1 MGLYMFESGYV
12 SLGLPKVACIDSD
25 KLLYKTEARFMFTHS
40 ISSRLMQIENVG
52 LTYNAN
58 RHLLS

>member
-12 SLGLPKVACIDSD
+12 NLGLPKVSCIDND
-25 KLLYKTEARFMFTHS
+25 ELLYEMEARFMFIHS
-40 ISSRLMQIENVG
+40 ISSRLMQIEDVR

-58 RHLLS
+58 